1 MADATKKGQKLG
13 ITDDNRPASARATA
27 PGAITGATPGLAPV
41 ATPGVV
47 PIATLG
53 VISGAM
59 PEVVP
64 GTTPG
69 SAPAVGLRSE
79 LRSELVSGLAAELSA
94 ELASGTLSPQPSFSD
109 AGAISSCAG
118 IARAGLEHTALPGY
132 QAPRLPQRPLW
143 RGLLGLGSRDNG
155 GVIPTGAITPNPECI
170 NRGDKF
176 PTPPVLRVSSGIND
190 RSEFNQANDLSFR
203 ASAAV
208 NFFPLKLADFMPF
221 SPRQPALQALCL
233 MEQQLAQYRAF
244 TTLQQLPAHLN
255 LVSPSTS
262 SPPQQARAAVSG
274 VPGVPGAYV
283 NPGIPG
289 AYVTT
294 SAPRVPDHD
303 GTYLPYGATGATG
316 VGANIPRADT
326 YAEQRRSL
334 ASRGGAVTPSLP
346 NLSEPPLGAY
356 SGQAEVHGDR
366 VSSLATPGPNRA
378 DAADS
383 AGGAVHCAGAAVHF
397 AGAAVHGSV
406 SGVARGVTAVPD
418 GTSTS
423 SGYNKLAQQLGTG
436 IAALSGFV
444 VGNTGIEEHQ
454 VLPLKDMERLF
465 TSEIVRIKQ
474 SFGVNRFFGEASVM
488 IIKLMM
494 SYCLMLPDL
503 TSGQKHE
510 PGSLVRHNLLV
521 AIKALELI
529 EQHWLKAP
537 SLYAVRNPLAV
548 NRKPMASPDSA
559 DLSEDE
565 NTDASTSTPAVSA
578 RSTSAARRAKSS
590 TQSLAPG
597 TALSQAQSLAQGA
610 AIADAAAYAP
620 GEAAADAQGEA
631 LANAPGE
638 AAAARTD
645 APSAQQFMPLWAD
658 EESAYSAPGLSEAIE
673 PRQRTG
679 TAPLLVTGGN
689 FTGSRIMRDL
699 YGAASSPRE
708 FALLLNAM
716 QQQAGVSSQ
725 DKATTTATTAIVAP
739 PEHAF
744 ACLDT
749 ELESELK
756 SALAAAQAQQL
767 KLINELEA
775 TKAGG
780 GEQSVAKVSGE
791 ASGDNTKSDSSS
803 DNAGAQDSAEK
814 REPAL
819 AQDSAA
825 SANAESTSADSTA
838 DKATKESAKADSDNE
853 ENASPDNASEDVERD
868 KLADSGLAESSFA
881 ESGLAESGLAE
892 SSFADRVLAERDSAD
907 SAFAASGSDDN
918 DFADSDFA
926 DSELANSE
934 LEDRESDDSL
944 LAESEDNLD
953 LEDNDL
959 DMVDLLWLEA
969 ERDPLQELYSCL
981 ATIKEYMSRH
991 RRITLRS
998 ETR

>member
-1 MADATKKGQKLG
+1 
-13 ITDDNRPASARATA
+13 
-27 PGAITGATPGLAPV
+27 
-41 ATPGVV
+41 
-47 PIATLG
+47 
-53 VISGAM
+53 
-59 PEVVP
+59 
-64 GTTPG
+64 
-69 SAPAVGLRSE
+69 
-79 LRSELVSGLAAELSA
+79 
-94 ELASGTLSPQPSFSD
+94 
-109 AGAISSCAG
+109 
-118 IARAGLEHTALPGY
+118 
-132 QAPRLPQRPLW
+132 
-143 RGLLGLGSRDNG
+143 
-155 GVIPTGAITPNPECI
+155 
-170 NRGDKF
+170 
-176 PTPPVLRVSSGIND
+176 
-190 RSEFNQANDLSFR
+190 
-203 ASAAV
+203 
-208 NFFPLKLADFMPF
+208 
-221 SPRQPALQALCL
+221 
-233 MEQQLAQYRAF
+233 
-244 TTLQQLPAHLN
+244 
-255 LVSPSTS
+255 
-262 SPPQQARAAVSG
+262 
-274 VPGVPGAYV
+274 
-283 NPGIPG
+283 
-289 AYVTT
+289 
-294 SAPRVPDHD
+294 
-303 GTYLPYGATGATG
+303 
-316 VGANIPRADT
+316 
-326 YAEQRRSL
+326 
-334 ASRGGAVTPSLP
+334 
-346 NLSEPPLGAY
+346 
-356 SGQAEVHGDR
+356 
-366 VSSLATPGPNRA
+366 
-378 DAADS
+378 
-383 AGGAVHCAGAAVHF
+383 
-397 AGAAVHGSV
+397 
-406 SGVARGVTAVPD
+406 
-418 GTSTS
+418 
-423 SGYNKLAQQLGTG
+423 
-436 IAALSGFV
+436 
-444 VGNTGIEEHQ
+444 
-454 VLPLKDMERLF
+454 MERLF

-548 NRKPMASPDSA
+548 NRRPMASPDSA

-590 TQSLAPG
+590 TQSLAPGTALSQAQSLAPG

-819 AQDSAA
+819 AQA
-825 SANAESTSADSTA
+825 SSLCGKD
-838 DKATKESAKADSDNE
+838 DG
-853 ENASPDNASEDVERD
+853 PDARRHPV
-868 KLADSGLAESSFA
+868 KTGF
-881 ESGLAESGLAE
+881 
-892 SSFADRVLAERDSAD
+892 
-907 SAFAASGSDDN
+907 
-918 DFADSDFA
+918 
-926 DSELANSE
+926 
-934 LEDRESDDSL
+934 REPIL
-944 LAESEDNLD
+944 
-953 LEDNDL
+953 
-959 DMVDLLWLEA
+959 
-969 ERDPLQELYSCL
+969 
-981 ATIKEYMSRH
+981 
-991 RRITLRS
+991 
-998 ETR
+998 